1 MRYLRYHLGYII
13 DSPNYIAKKKPKR
26 KCKFFQINKNIEMKK
41 RQYFQHPLP
50 LSNSMPVD
58 QIPMWRMAAQGQW
71 LFQTVLQGTQSST
84 GSEVGKSLVYA
95 KNRRIPEI
103 TNPRRK

>member
-41 RQYFQHPLP
+41 RQYFQICMNNNICEDIGLTEKII
-50 LSNSMPVD
+50 LIYFKYLTTIAVEMV
-58 QIPMWRMAAQGQW
+58 
-71 LFQTVLQGTQSST
+71 VLIII
-84 GSEVGKSLVYA
+84 Y
-95 KNRRIPEI
+95 
-103 TNPRRK
+103 